1 MSDQRNTLLAI
12 VLAVAILFAFQT
24 FYVNPKAEKEKARQQ
39 AISEQA
45 GTAGGEPSAPAPGR
59 QQADRPGVPLG
70 AAPGSPGASSS
81 IPTAPATPR
90 RSGAAPQ
97 APGPG
102 GQERLRAE
110 QLRSTPRV
118 TIDSAR
124 LNGSISL
131 TGGRVDDLILLDYRQ
146 DIDAENGQIRL
157 FSPPGTAT
165 PYFVQFGWAPA
176 DPKIKVPGPD
186 TPWRADTKTLTP
198 SQPVTLSWDNGEG
211 LRFFRT
217 YALDDHYMFTV
228 TQRVKNS
235 SKSPITLYPF
245 GFISRTGTPE
255 TLGYFIL
262 HEGPLG
268 VFNGTLKEIDYDDL
282 KDSGKIVQS
291 TQGGWIGIT
300 DKYWLAALVP
310 DQKQSVE
317 TRFVHSATKNIDKY
331 QVDYRGPGL
340 TVTPGTSTEIQS
352 HFFAGA
358 KEVKLL
364 DAYADYEYAGFA
376 LGLENP
382 ELRRLKV
389 QRLDLAIDFGWYFF
403 LTKPFFYALAYFHE
417 LLGNFGLA
425 ILLLTVLVKILFFPL
440 ANKSYRAMSKMKIL
454 QPEMVKIKERFK
466 DDRTA
471 MNNAMMELYKREKA
485 NPAAGCAPMIIQIP
499 VFFALYKVL
508 FVSIE
513 MRHAPFYGWIHD
525 LSARDPTTIFNL
537 FGLIPFT
544 PPDFLLLGAW
554 PLIMGLSMFLQMKLN
569 PQPADPI
576 QAKIFLFMPIMFT
589 ILLAPFPAGLVIYW
603 AWNNVLS
610 MAQQWVIM
618 KRSGALPTKKKKKT
632 TSPSKSK
639 AGS

>member
-1 MSDQRNTLLAI
+1 MNDQRNTLLAI

-39 AISEQA
+39 ALSEQA
-45 GTAGGEPSAPAPGR
+45 GTPGGDPSAPVPAGSR
-59 QQADRPGVPLG
+59 ADRPEPPTGTPRARSV
-70 AAPGSPGASSS
+70 
-81 IPTAPATPR
+81 IPTAPTTPR
-90 RSGAAPQ
+90 RSGAAPE

-102 GQERLRAE
+102 GRAE

-131 TGGRVDDLILLDYRQ
+131 TGGRVDDLSLADYRQ
-146 DIDAENGQIRL
+146 DTDPKSGQIRL
-157 FSPPGTAT
+157 FSPPGSAT

-198 SQPVTLSWDNGEG
+198 SRPVTLSWDNGEG

-217 YALDDHYMFTV
+217 YALDDYYMFTV

-235 SKSPITLYPF
+235 SKSPVTLYPF

-268 VFNGTLKEIDYDDL
+268 VFNGTLKELDYDDL
-282 KDSGKIVQS
+282 VDSGKIVQS

-317 TRFVHSATKNIDKY
+317 TRFVHSATKNTDMY

-340 TVTPGTSTEIQS
+340 TVTPGTSAEVQS

-382 ELRRLKV
+382 DLRRLKV

-425 ILLLTVLVKILFFPL
+425 ILLLTVIVKILFFPL

-466 DDRTA
+466 DDRTQ
-471 MNNAMMELYKREKA
+471 MNTAMMELYKREKA
-485 NPAAGCAPMIIQIP
+485 NPASGCAPMIIQIP

-513 MRHAPFYGWIHD
+513 MRHAPFYGWIQD

-544 PPDFLLLGAW
+544 PPEFLLLGAW
-554 PLIMGLSMFLQMKLN
+554 PLIMGLSMFLQMRLN

-576 QAKIFLFMPIMFT
+576 QAKIFMFMPIMFT

-618 KRSGALPTKKKKKT
+618 KRSGALPSRKRKS
-632 TSPSKSK
+632 SPSKSK

>member
-39 AISEQA
+39 ALSEQT
-45 GTAGGEPSAPAPGR
+45 GTPGGEPSAPAGR
-59 QQADRPGVPLG
+59 RADRPGVPA
-70 AAPGSPGASSS
+70 AAPGERPP

-90 RSGAAPQ
+90 RSGTAPE

-102 GQERLRAE
+102 GRERARAE

-118 TIDSAR
+118 AIDSPR

-131 TGGRVDDLILLDYRQ
+131 TGGRVDDLSLADYRQ
-146 DIDAENGQIRL
+146 DIDPKSEQIRL
-157 FSPPGTAT
+157 FSPPGSDL
-165 PYFVQFGWAPA
+165 PYFAQFGWAPA

-217 YALDDHYMFTV
+217 YALDDYYMFSV

-235 SKSPITLYPF
+235 SKSPVTLYPY

-282 KDSGKIVQS
+282 RDSGKIVQS

-317 TRFVHSATKNIDKY
+317 TRFVHSATKVTDKY

-340 TVTPGTSTEIQS
+340 TVTPGTSAEVQN

-364 DAYADYEYAGFA
+364 DAYADYEFAGYP
-376 LGLENP
+376 LGLEDP
-382 ELRRLKV
+382 DLRRLKV

-425 ILLLTVLVKILFFPL
+425 
-440 ANKSYRAMSKMKIL
+440 
-454 QPEMVKIKERFK
+454 
-466 DDRTA
+466 
-471 MNNAMMELYKREKA
+471 
-485 NPAAGCAPMIIQIP
+485 
-499 VFFALYKVL
+499 
-508 FVSIE
+508 
-513 MRHAPFYGWIHD
+513 
-525 LSARDPTTIFNL
+525 
-537 FGLIPFT
+537 
-544 PPDFLLLGAW
+544 
-554 PLIMGLSMFLQMKLN
+554 
-569 PQPADPI
+569 
-576 QAKIFLFMPIMFT
+576 
-589 ILLAPFPAGLVIYW
+589 
-603 AWNNVLS
+603 
-610 MAQQWVIM
+610 
-618 KRSGALPTKKKKKT
+618 
-632 TSPSKSK
+632 
-639 AGS
+639 

>member
-1 MSDQRNTLLAI
+1 MSDQRNTILAI

-39 AISEQA
+39 ALSEQT
-45 GTAGGEPSAPAPGR
+45 GTPGGEPSAPAGR
-59 QQADRPGVPLG
+59 RADRPGVPA
-70 AAPGSPGASSS
+70 AAPGERPP

-90 RSGAAPQ
+90 RSGTAPE

-102 GQERLRAE
+102 GRERARAE

-118 TIDSAR
+118 AIDSPR

-131 TGGRVDDLILLDYRQ
+131 TGGRVDDLSLADYRQ
-146 DIDAENGQIRL
+146 DIDPKSEQIRL
-157 FSPPGTAT
+157 FSPPGSDL
-165 PYFVQFGWAPA
+165 PYFAQFGWAPA

-217 YALDDHYMFTV
+217 YALDEYYMFTV

-282 KDSGKIVQS
+282 QDSGKIVQS

-317 TRFVHSATKNIDKY
+317 TRFVHSATKVTDKY

-340 TVTPGTSTEIQS
+340 TVTPGTSAEVQN

-364 DAYADYEYAGFA
+364 DAYADYEYAGFP

-382 ELRRLKV
+382 DLRRLKV
-389 QRLDLAIDFGWYFF
+389 ERLDLAIDFGWYFF

-454 QPEMVKIKERFK
+454 QPEMVKIREQFK
-466 DDRTA
+466 DDRTR
-471 MNNAMMELYKREKA
+471 MNQEMMELYKREKA
-485 NPAAGCAPMIIQIP
+485 NPASGCAPMIIQIP
-499 VFFALYKVL
+499 VFFSLYKVL
-508 FVSIE
+508 FVSLE
-513 MRHAPFYGWIHD
+513 MRHAPFYGWIQD

-544 PPDFLLLGAW
+544 PPEFLLLGAW

-618 KRSGALPTKKKKKT
+618 KRSGALPSKKSRVLPSKKKAR
-632 TSPSKSK
+632 PKSK

>member
-24 FYVNPKAEKEKARQQ
+24 FYVNPKEEKEKARQQ
-39 AISEQA
+39 ALSEQA
-45 GTAGGEPSAPAPGR
+45 GPQGGEPSAPTPER
-59 QQADRPGVPLG
+59 RPGEP
-70 AAPGSPGASSS
+70 ATSAP
-81 IPTAPATPR
+81 IPTAPSTPR
-90 RSGAAPQ
+90 RFGTAPE

-102 GQERLRAE
+102 ETARARAE

-118 TIDSAR
+118 TIDSSR

-131 TGGRVDDLILLDYRQ
+131 TGGRVDDLTLADYRQ
-146 DIDAENGQIRL
+146 TTDPESGQIRL
-157 FSPPGTAT
+157 FSPPGSDF
-165 PYFVQFGWAPA
+165 PYFVQFGWAPSE
-176 DPKIKVPGPD
+176 PNIKVPGPD
-186 TPWRADTKTLTP
+186 TPWRADIKTLTP
-198 SQPVTLSWDNGEG
+198 SRPVTLSWDNGEG
-211 LRFFRT
+211 IRFSRI
-217 YALDDHYMFTV
+217 YALDEYYMFSV
-228 TQRVKNS
+228 TQRVENRTNS
-235 SKSPITLYPF
+235 PLTLYPY

-268 VFNGTLKEIDYDDL
+268 VFNGTLKEFDYDDL
-282 KDSGKIVQS
+282 RDSGKIVQD

-310 DQKQSVE
+310 DQTQNVE

-340 TVTPGTSTEIQS
+340 TVSPGASAEVQN

-364 DAYADYEYAGFA
+364 DAYADYEFAGYP
-376 LGLENP
+376 LGLEDP
-382 ELRRLKV
+382 DLRQLKV
-389 QRLDLAIDFGWYFF
+389 ERLDLAIDFGWYFF

-425 ILLLTVLVKILFFPL
+425 ILLLTVIVKILFFPL
-440 ANKSYRAMSKMKIL
+440 ANKSYRAMGKMKKL

-471 MNNAMMELYKREKA
+471 MNTAMMELYKREKA
-485 NPAAGCAPMIIQIP
+485 NPASGCAPMIIQIP
-499 VFFALYKVL
+499 VFFSLYKVL

-513 MRHAPFYGWIHD
+513 MRHAPFYGWVND

-544 PPDFLLLGAW
+544 PPEFLMLGAW
-554 PLIMGLSMFLQMKLN
+554 PLIMGVSMFLQMKLN

-576 QAKIFLFMPIMFT
+576 QAKIFMFMPIMFT

-610 MAQQWVIM
+610 MTQQWVIM
-618 KRSGALPTKKKKKT
+618 KRSGALPSKKKPPGALPSKK
-632 TSPSKSK
+632 SSRPKSK
-639 AGS
+639 ARS

>member
-39 AISEQA
+39 ALSEQT
-45 GTAGGEPSAPAPGR
+45 GTPGREPSAPSRGGPR
-59 QQADRPGVPLG
+59 ADRPGAPG
-70 AAPGSPGASSS
+70 AAPGASPS

-90 RSGAAPQ
+90 LSGVTPE
-97 APGPG
+97 APGHG
-102 GQERLRAE
+102 GRERLRAE
-110 QLRSTPRV
+110 RLRSTPRV
-118 TIDSAR
+118 RIDSPR

-131 TGGRVDDLILLDYRQ
+131 TGGRVDDLTLADYRQ
-146 DIDAENGQIRL
+146 DIDAKNGQIRL
-157 FSPPGTAT
+157 FSPPGSDF
-165 PYFVQFGWAPA
+165 PYFVQFGWAPS
-176 DPKIKVPGPD
+176 DRKVKVPGPD
-186 TPWRADTKTLTP
+186 TPWRADIKTLTP
-198 SQPVTLSWDNGEG
+198 SRPVKLSWDNGEG
-211 LRFFRT
+211 LRFTRT
-217 YALDDHYMFTV
+217 YALDEYYMFTV
-228 TQRVKNS
+228 TQRVENR
-235 SKSPITLYPF
+235 SKSSLTLYPY

-282 KDSGKIVQS
+282 RDSGKIVQS

-317 TRFVHSATKNIDKY
+317 TRFVHSATNDNEKDQKY

-340 TVTPGTSTEIQS
+340 IVRPGTNAEVES

-364 DAYADYEYAGFA
+364 DAYADYEFAGFP
-376 LGLENP
+376 LGLKDP

-403 LTKPFFYALAYFHE
+403 LTKPFFYALAYFHD

-466 DDRTA
+466 DDKTRI
-471 MNNAMMELYKREKA
+471 NQEMMELYKREKA

-499 VFFALYKVL
+499 VFFSLYKVL

-525 LSARDPTTIFNL
+525 LSARDPTSIFNL

-554 PLIMGLSMFLQMKLN
+554 PLIMGISMFLQMRLN

-576 QAKIFLFMPIMFT
+576 QAKIFMFMPIMFT

-618 KRSGALPTKKKKKT
+618 KRSGALPSKKKKT

-639 AGS
+639 ART